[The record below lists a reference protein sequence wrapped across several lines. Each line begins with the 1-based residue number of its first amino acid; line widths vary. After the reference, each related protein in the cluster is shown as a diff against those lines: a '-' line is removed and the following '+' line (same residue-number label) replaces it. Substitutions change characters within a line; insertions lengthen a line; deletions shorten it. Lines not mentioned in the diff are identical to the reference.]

1 VLRTVPARSLWEGI
15 VRAAYDCAE
24 PGVLFVDRINGENN
38 LAWCE
43 TISATNPC
51 GEVPLPPY
59 GACDLGAINLT
70 RFVRDPF
77 SPQAELDLHGVVATT
92 ATAVRL
98 LDNVID
104 ASDYPLPQQAE
115 AAIGSR
121 RIGLGLTGLAD
132 ALVMLGLK
140 YDGEPARALAAGVMR
155 AVCEG
160 AYRTSVAF
168 ARDKGPF
175 PRFEAA
181 PYLASPFVGRLPP
194 DIRAGIRACGIRNS
208 HLTSIAPAGTISL
221 LAGNVSGGIE
231 PVFAFRHRRT
241 LSGPGAER
249 DRVPLLDYGYA
260 SWIEAGGDP
269 QQLPAAFVDSAAIP
283 PDAHLAMQAA
293 LQPWVDSAI
302 SKTINVPESFP
313 FDAFRGVFEAA
324 HALGLKGC
332 TVYRPNSVTG
342 AVLDGLTA
350 LAATHCCTTE
360 RETD

>member
-1 VLRTVPARSLWEGI
+1 VLRTVPARALWEGI

-24 PGVLFVDRINGENN
+24 PGVLFVDRINDENN
-38 LAWCE
+38 LGWCE

-77 SPQAELDLHGVVATT
+77 TPQAGLDLEGVAATT
-92 ATAVRL
+92 AIAVRL
-98 LDNVID
+98 LDDVID
-104 ASDYPLPQQAE
+104 ASGYPLPQQAE
-115 AAIGSR
+115 AARGSR

-132 ALVMLGLK
+132 ALVMLGLG
-140 YDGEPARALAAGVMR
+140 YGAGPARAAAAGVMR
-155 AVCEG
+155 TVCEA
-160 AYRTSVAF
+160 AYRASVAL
-168 ARDKGPF
+168 AREKGPF

-181 PYLASPFVGRLPP
+181 PYLASPFPQRLAP
-194 DIRAGIRACGIRNS
+194 DIREDIGTHGIRNS

-241 LSGPGAER
+241 LRGPDAGR
-249 DRVPLLDYGYA
+249 DCVELLDYAYA

-269 QQLPAAFVDSAAIP
+269 ERLPPAFVASGAIP
-283 PDAHLAMQAA
+283 PEDHLAMQAA

-313 FDAFRGVFEAA
+313 FDAFRGVFESA

-332 TVYRPNSVTG
+332 TVYRPNPVTG
-342 AVLDGLTA
+342 AVLDGLTGP
-350 LAATHCCTTE
+350 AATHCCTTE